1 MSRQSS
7 VSGEAAL
14 TRLIHDLLQAQ
25 MERVLA
31 GGGWFTEDETLFAAL
46 QPILIEVARREVE
59 ELLRKHEV
67 PRPYLGQALGGPVHG
82 HVYSGT

>member
-14 TRLIHDLLQAQ
+14 TRLIYDLLQAQ

-31 GGGWFTEDETLFAAL
+31 GGAWFSEDEKMYYAL
-46 QPILIEVARREVE
+46 QPILIEVARREAE

-67 PRPYLGQALGGPVHG
+67 
-82 HVYSGT
+82 S